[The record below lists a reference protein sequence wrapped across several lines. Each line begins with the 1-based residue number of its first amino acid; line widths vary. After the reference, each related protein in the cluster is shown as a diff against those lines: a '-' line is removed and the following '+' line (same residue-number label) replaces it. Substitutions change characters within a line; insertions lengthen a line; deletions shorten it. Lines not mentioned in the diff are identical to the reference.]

1 MSDLISRSAL
11 IKAMEKKY
19 DVAKEK
25 AFYSVGL
32 SEGFIVCEELIKEQP
47 TVEAREVVHGEWM
60 FKYEGTYNSRRA
72 YCSVC
77 GKRSGIGG
85 IRENQM
91 KPYCPNCGAKM
102 KVVE

>member
-25 AFYSVGL
+25 AFYNVGL

-47 TVEAREVVHGEWM
+47 TVDAISKEKVQEIV
-60 FKYEGTYNSRRA
+60 
-72 YCSVC
+72 
-77 GKRSGIGG
+77 KRLEEYQRNYTSGLGDFTDELVDRVLRNVIGIVKG
-85 IRENQM
+85 DTDE
-91 KPYCPNCGAKM
+91 
-102 KVVE
+102 